1 MKPTTKQW
9 LAMVARLNGVTEE
22 DVLRYLRL
30 LSSGKKVI
38 HHLKLA
44 DTPDYFLPER

>member
-1 MKPTTKQW
+1 MKETTKEW
-9 LAMVARLNGVTEE
+9 LAKIARLNGVTEGE
-22 DVLRYLRL
+22 VLSYLRS

-44 DTPDYFLPER
+44 KTDSYFLPRG

>member
-1 MKPTTKQW
+1 MKKSTKAW
-9 LAMVARLNGVTEE
+9 LAKVAKSNGVTQEE
-22 DVLRYLRL
+22 VLRYLRS

-44 DTPDYFLPER
+44 

>member
-1 MKPTTKQW
+1 MKKTTAEWIAK
-9 LAMVARLNGVTEE
+9 VAKANGVSEE
-22 DVLRYLRL
+22 EVVQYLHD

-44 DTPDYFLPER
+44 